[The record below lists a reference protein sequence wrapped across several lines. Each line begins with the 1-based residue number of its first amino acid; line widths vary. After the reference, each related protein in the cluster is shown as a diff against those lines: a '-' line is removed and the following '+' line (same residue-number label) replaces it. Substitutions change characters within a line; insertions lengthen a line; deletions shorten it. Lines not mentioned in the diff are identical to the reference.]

1 MIDEINDENYIV
13 YILIFTNGKKY
24 VGITTRR
31 CEERK
36 REHLSC
42 SRNEN
47 PKYILHKAIKLY
59 GENSFDMII
68 LETTKNVN
76 ELKLLEKKYIQL
88 HNTYFENGLGYN
100 MSLGGEGNFGYKFT
114 DEIKLKMSQI
124 RKELIKN
131 NPEILEKWKETMK
144 NYWTVE
150 KKLAMSILKKEY
162 YKNNPDKHH
171 WKSTNRSISKPC
183 ENFKRVIEESN
194 LFYIPEMTI
203 SDERFFSIDISLPQ
217 YKIGIEINGNQHYE
231 SNGCLKEYY
240 QKRHDYIVSLGWN
253 LYELHYSLCFN
264 DDVIKSILN
273 NIISNI
279 DDIYE
284 FDYDMYL
291 LDKLNRNKQNVC
303 DCGKNINKQSKK
315 CGSCAIIDS
324 AIKRRKVER
333 PAYESLI
340 VDVEKIGYSATGRK
354 YGVSDNS
361 IRKWIK
367 YYNLIK

>member
-1 MIDEINDENYIV
+1 
-13 YILIFTNGKKY
+13 
-24 VGITTRR
+24 
-31 CEERK
+31 
-36 REHLSC
+36 
-42 SRNEN
+42 
-47 PKYILHKAIKLY
+47 
-59 GENSFDMII
+59 
-68 LETTKNVN
+68 
-76 ELKLLEKKYIQL
+76 
-88 HNTYFENGLGYN
+88 
-100 MSLGGEGNFGYKFT
+100 
-114 DEIKLKMSQI
+114 
-124 RKELIKN
+124 
-131 NPEILEKWKETMK
+131 
-144 NYWTVE
+144 
-150 KKLAMSILKKEY
+150 
-162 YKNNPDKHH
+162 
-171 WKSTNRSISKPC
+171 
-183 ENFKRVIEESN
+183 
-194 LFYIPEMTI
+194 MTI

-291 LDKLNRNKQNVC
+291 LDKLNKNKQNVC
-303 DCGKNINKQSKK
+303 ECGKKINKQSKR

-324 AIKRRKVER
+324 SIKRRKVER

-340 VDVEKIGYSATGRK
+340 VDVEKVGYSATGRK

-367 YYNLIK
+367 YYNLMK

>member
-1 MIDEINDENYIV
+1 MSKLIKDITVCEFCNLSTRNSLSFRSHIKSCNIV
-13 YILIFTNGKKY
+13 RDNLDSILSEYKNGSSLRGIVSKYKISRSLIIRIFEKNSIIIRNLSESLIGKIGKK
-24 VGITTRR
+24 
-31 CEERK
+31 
-36 REHLSC
+36 H
-42 SRNEN
+42 
-47 PKYILHKAIKLY
+47 
-59 GENSFDMII
+59 
-68 LETTKNVN
+68 
-76 ELKLLEKKYIQL
+76 
-88 HNTYFENGLGYN
+88 
-100 MSLGGEGNFGYKFT
+100 T
-114 DEIKLKMSQI
+114 DED
-124 RKELIKN
+124 RKK
-131 NPEILEKWKETMK
+131 
-144 NYWTVE
+144 
-150 KKLAMSILKKEY
+150 MSILKKEY

-231 SNGCLKEYY
+231 SNGRLKEYY
-240 QKRHDYIVSLGWN
+240 QKRHDYIVSLGWT

-264 DDVIKSILN
+264 DDVINSILN

-291 LDKLNRNKQNVC
+291 LDKLNKNKQNVC

-315 CGSCAIIDS
+315 CGSCAKIDS

-333 PAYESLI
+333 TAYESLI

>member
-1 MIDEINDENYIV
+1 
-13 YILIFTNGKKY
+13 
-24 VGITTRR
+24 
-31 CEERK
+31 
-36 REHLSC
+36 
-42 SRNEN
+42 
-47 PKYILHKAIKLY
+47 
-59 GENSFDMII
+59 
-68 LETTKNVN
+68 
-76 ELKLLEKKYIQL
+76 
-88 HNTYFENGLGYN
+88 
-100 MSLGGEGNFGYKFT
+100 
-114 DEIKLKMSQI
+114 
-124 RKELIKN
+124 
-131 NPEILEKWKETMK
+131 
-144 NYWTVE
+144 
-150 KKLAMSILKKEY
+150 MSILKKEY

-231 SNGCLKEYY
+231 SNGRLKEYY
-240 QKRHDYIVSLGWN
+240 QKRHDYIGSLGWT

-291 LDKLNRNKQNVC
+291 LDKLNKNKQNVC